1 MVNGGKRLRKLR
13 EHLGLTMRDV
23 EQASRKL
30 AHRYRNPRLVVPPA
44 RLSVL
49 ETANVAPS
57 IYRLYAL
64 ARIYGRTVQ
73 ELFTFY
79 GLNR

>member
-1 MVNGGKRLRKLR
+1 MVNGGQRLRRLR
-13 EHLGLTMRDV
+13 EQLGLTMRDV
-23 EQASRKL
+23 EQASRTL
-30 AHRYRNPRLVVPPA
+30 AKRYRNPRLVVPPA

-64 ARIYGRTVQ
+64 ARIYGRSVQ
-73 ELFTFY
+73 ELLTFY
-79 GLNR
+79 GLRR